1 MDTKSIIETFT
12 KYVIPA
18 PARLPIV
25 IVRGKGAHVWDSD
38 GKEYLDLFSGWGV
51 STVGYCHPKVTS
63 AIKAQVDKLIHM
75 PNNFY
80 NELQGKLAK
89 VISEKSFPG
98 KVFFCNSGAEANETA
113 LKLARKYGHDKS
125 RDEVISMENSFHGR
139 TFGSMTATGQLK
151 YQKEF
156 MPVVPGFKYVPFGNF
171 DAIKNTVTD
180 KTCAIIMEPIQGEGG
195 INVASKEYFQKV
207 RALCDDKDIVLI
219 FDEVQTGCG
228 RTGRYFAFQYY
239 NVLPDIM
246 TLAKTLG
253 GGFPIGA
260 AIARGKFGDVLQ
272 PGNHASTFGGSP
284 LACSAALAVFQAIDE
299 EKMLD
304 NVLKMGEYL
313 IEQLKKI
320 RKKYSFVSD
329 VRGVGL
335 MVGME
340 LKKNGPEIVKKCL
353 EKGLIINCTAGKVIR
368 FLPSLAITQKELDH
382 GLSILDEVMAQVAS
396 EG

>member
-1 MDTKSIIETFT
+1 MDTKSIIDTFT
-12 KYVIPA
+12 KYVIPT

-25 IVRGKGAHVWDSD
+25 IMRGKGAHVWDSD

-51 STVGYCHPKVTS
+51 STVGYCHPKVTA

-80 NELQGKLAK
+80 NELQGQLAK
-89 VISEKSFPG
+89 VISEKSFSG
-98 KVFFCNSGAEANETA
+98 KCFFCNSGAEANETA
-113 LKLARKYGHDKS
+113 LKLARKYGHDSGKN
-125 RDEVISMENSFHGR
+125 EVISMENSFHGR
-139 TFGSMTATGQLK
+139 TFGSMTATGQIK
-151 YQKEF
+151 YQKDF
-156 MPVVPGFKYVPFGNF
+156 MPVVPGFSYVPFGDF
-171 DAIKNTVTD
+171 DALKKAVTS
-180 KTCAIIMEPIQGEGG
+180 KTCAVIMEPIQGEGG
-195 INVASKEYFQKV
+195 INIASKEYFQNV
-207 RALCDDKDIVLI
+207 RALCDEKDVILI

-228 RTGRYFAFQYY
+228 RTGKYFAFQYY
-239 NVLPDIM
+239 NVLPDVM

-284 LACSAALAVFQAIDE
+284 LACSAALAVFKAIDD

-304 NVLKMGEYL
+304 NVAKMGAYL
-313 IEQLKKI
+313 MKRLKELK
-320 RKKYSFVSD
+320 KKYSYVSE

-340 LKKNGPEIVKKCL
+340 LEKNGPEIVKKCM

-368 FLPSLAITQKELDH
+368 FLPSLAISQKELDE
-382 GLSILDEVMAQVAS
+382 GLSILDSVMGEFAA

>member
-1 MDTKSIIETFT
+1 MDTKSIIDTFT
-12 KYVIPA
+12 KYVIPT
-18 PARLPIV
+18 PARLPVV
-25 IVRGKGAHVWDSD
+25 IMRGKGARVWDSD

-51 STVGYCHPKVTS
+51 STVGYCHPKVTA

-80 NELQGKLAK
+80 NELQGELAK
-89 VISEKSFPG
+89 AISEKSFSG
-98 KVFFCNSGAEANETA
+98 KCFFCNSGAEANETA
-113 LKLARKYGHDKS
+113 LKLARKYGHDSGK
-125 RDEVISMENSFHGR
+125 DGIISMDNSFHGR
-139 TFGSMTATGQLK
+139 TFGALTATGQVK

-156 MPVVPGFKYVPFGNF
+156 VPVIPGFSYVPFGNF
-171 DAIKNTVTD
+171 DELKKAVTR

-195 INVASKEYFQKV
+195 INIASKEYFHKV
-207 RALCDDKDIVLI
+207 RALCDEKDIVLI

-228 RTGRYFAFQYY
+228 RTGKYFAFQYY
-239 NVLPDIM
+239 GVEPDVM

-272 PGNHASTFGGSP
+272 PGNHASTFGGGP
-284 LACSAALAVFQAIDE
+284 LACSAALAVFKAIDE

-304 NVLKMGEYL
+304 NVVKMGAYL
-313 IEQLKKI
+313 VKRLSELK
-320 RKKYSFVSD
+320 KKYSYVRE

-340 LKKNGPEIVKKCL
+340 LDKNGPEIVKKCM

-368 FLPSLAITQKELDH
+368 FLPSLAITQKEIDE
-382 GLSILDEVMAQVAS
+382 GLSILDGAMS
-396 EG
+396 EFAAEG

>member
-1 MDTKSIIETFT
+1 MDTKSIIDTFT

-51 STVGYCHPKVTS
+51 STIGYCHPKVTE
-63 AIKAQVDKLIHM
+63 AIKTQVDKLIHM

-80 NELQGKLAK
+80 NELQGRLAK
-89 VISEKSFPG
+89 VISEKSFHG

-113 LKLARKYGHDKS
+113 LKIARKYGHDKS

-139 TFGSMTATGQLK
+139 TFGSLTATGQLK

-156 MPVVPGFKYVPFGNF
+156 MPVVPGFKYVQFGNF
-171 DAIKNTVTD
+171 DAIKKTVTD

-195 INVASKEYFQKV
+195 INVASKEYFKQV
-207 RALCDDKDIVLI
+207 RALCDDQDIILI

-228 RTGRYFAFQYY
+228 RTGKYFAFQYY

-299 EKMLD
+299 EKLLD
-304 NVLKMGEYL
+304 NVVKMGAYL
-313 IEQLKKI
+313 IERLNQIK
-320 RKKYSFVSD
+320 KKYSFVSD

-340 LKKNGPEIVKKCL
+340 VEKKGPEIVKRCL
-353 EKGLIINCTAGKVIR
+353 ENGLIINCTAGNVIR
-368 FLPSLAITQKELDH
+368 FLPSLAINQKELDH
-382 GLSILDEVMAQVAS
+382 GLSILDEVMAEIES
-396 EG
+396 EE